1 MSFIRL
7 KIGDNERNLNGW
19 GAGPYK
25 DKPLFFG
32 KAGQGSLVKVAS
44 PKSENLGR
52 VRFHNSL
59 TLTQSLRISSQIKLI
74 TPFSAIQL
82 ATLKFLEPR

>member
-1 MSFIRL
+1 M
-7 KIGDNERNLNGW
+7 G
-19 GAGPYK
+19 
-25 DKPLFFG
+25 
-32 KAGQGSLVKVAS
+32 
-44 PKSENLGR
+44 
-52 VRFHNSL
+52 